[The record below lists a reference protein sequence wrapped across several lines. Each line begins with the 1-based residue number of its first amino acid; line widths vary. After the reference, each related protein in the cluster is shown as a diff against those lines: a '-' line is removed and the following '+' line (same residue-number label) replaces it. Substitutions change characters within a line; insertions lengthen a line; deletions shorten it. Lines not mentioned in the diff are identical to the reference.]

1 MERMKWI
8 TLCTISA
15 RLCVIPLTFIF
26 VSSKADIWLA
36 ALIQGS
42 VNFIA
47 GCIGLFL
54 ILNRGWISGACFNL
68 KRIKQ
73 SLIEGWHVF
82 LSTSAISLYTIST
95 TVILG
100 FIAGPVAVGIF
111 NAANTI
117 RNAAQGLLSPI
128 TQAIYPRINSLFD
141 NQYPL
146 ALALIKKQFVMSAV

>member
-1 MERMKWI
+1 SPLVIGNIIYPVWFFQGMERMKWI

-68 KRIKQ
+68 KRI
-73 SLIEGWHVF
+73 
-82 LSTSAISLYTIST
+82 
-95 TVILG
+95 
-100 FIAGPVAVGIF
+100 
-111 NAANTI
+111 
-117 RNAAQGLLSPI
+117 
-128 TQAIYPRINSLFD
+128 
-141 NQYPL
+141 
-146 ALALIKKQFVMSAV
+146 